1 MTGAGLGLAAGSP
14 RSSAKAPAF
23 WGPRLRQSARAL
35 LVAGMAALGVARA
48 AAGFGWGL
56 LPLLA
61 VGPGLAAAA
70 GGVWFVLGV
79 GGEAL
84 AVCGVFLAQL
94 PLGSPG
100 RHMAAVAGMAVAGVT
115 AGGALATVFRARRE
129 QELARARGVAEA
141 MQRVVLRPAPRQV
154 AGVRFAARY
163 LSASQEARIGGDLYD
178 VVATPGRVRL
188 VVGDAQGKGLEAVAS
203 AAATLGVFRD
213 AAHQEKTLAD
223 VADRIDASLAH
234 QFGPEQF
241 VTAIFAEVTA
251 GGQEMTLLNCGHPVP
266 ILAAPEAPRLAGD
279 AEGGLPLGLGLPD
292 GEPHP
297 LVTVPFGP
305 GSRVLFYTDGIS
317 EARDKVGEFFPL
329 LACAALRSAKPP
341 ATLADRL
348 AAEMTTFAGHAP
360 NDDVALLIA
369 YRDSA

>member
-1 MTGAGLGLAAGSP
+1 M
-14 RSSAKAPAF
+14 
-23 WGPRLRQSARAL
+23 QAL
-35 LVAGMAALGVARA
+35 LLTAVAALGAARA
-48 AAGFGWGL
+48 AVGAGYGL

-61 VGPGLAAAA
+61 VGPGLAAAL
-70 GGVWFVLGV
+70 GGVLFVLAV
-79 GGEAL
+79 GAGAL
-84 AVCGVFLAQL
+84 AVCGAFLL
-94 PLGSPG
+94 GTPLDAPG
-100 RHMAAVAGMAVAGVT
+100 YRAVAIAAIAIAGVT
-115 AGGALATVFRARRE
+115 LGGMAAATFRARRE
-129 QELARARGVAEA
+129 RELARVRTVAEA
-141 MQRVVLRPAPRQV
+141 TQRVVLRPVPRQ
-154 AGVRFAARY
+154 ADGVRFAARY